1 MKSPDLKYAK
11 LNIVHLKKG
20 KRIQNTDNLKEF
32 FEEINKKI
40 KGMRGFIIMDNLE
53 NMQETIV
60 ITFWETKEDMDEYY
74 RADNKLL
81 SDFVLK
87 SAANFES
94 SPARKDYEITDLY
107 IY

>member
-11 LNIVHLKKG
+11 LNIVNLKEG

-32 FEEINKKI
+32 FEGINKKV
-40 KGMRGFIIMDNLE
+40 KGMRGYIIMDNVE
-53 NMQETIV
+53 NMQETMV
-60 ITFWETKEDMDEYY
+60 ITLWETKKDMDEYY
-74 RADNKLL
+74 HADNKLL

-87 SAANFES
+87 SEANFES
-94 SPARKDYEITDLY
+94 SPVRKDYEISDLK

>member
-1 MKSPDLKYAK
+1 MPLIGCFLHFVLFKYA
-11 LNIVHLKKG
+11 
-20 KRIQNTDNLKEF
+20 E
-32 FEEINKKI
+32 
-40 KGMRGFIIMDNLE
+40 
-53 NMQETIV
+53 IV

-87 SAANFES
+87 SAHNFES
-94 SPARKDYEITDLY
+94 SPVRKDYEITDLY

>member
-1 MKSPDLKYAK
+1 MKSPYLKYAK
-11 LNIVHLKKG
+11 LNIVYLKKG

-32 FEEINKKI
+32 FEGINKKI

-87 SAANFES
+87 SEANFES
-94 SPARKDYEITDLY
+94 SPVRKDYEISDLK

>member
-11 LNIVHLKKG
+11 LNIVNLKEG

-32 FEEINKKI
+32 FEGINKKV
-40 KGMRGFIIMDNLE
+40 KGMRGYIIMDNLE
-53 NMQETIV
+53 NMQETMV
-60 ITFWETKEDMDEYY
+60 ITLWETKKDMDEYY

-87 SAANFES
+87 SEANFES
-94 SPARKDYEITDLY
+94 SPVRKDYEISDLK